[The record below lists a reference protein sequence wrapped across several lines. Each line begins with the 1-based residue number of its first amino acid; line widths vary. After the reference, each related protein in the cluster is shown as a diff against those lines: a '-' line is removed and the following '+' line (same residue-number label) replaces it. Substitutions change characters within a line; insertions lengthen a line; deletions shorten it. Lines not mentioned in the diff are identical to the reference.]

1 MLKTITLWMLIIM
14 EKNKELEK
22 YISCS
27 KQNIDNFIFRNDYK
41 KAFGLLILFLERLD
55 DKEKREVIDY
65 YNKKFFT

>member
-1 MLKTITLWMLIIM
+1 MLKTITIWMLIIM

-65 YNKKFFT
+65 YNKKFFS

>member
-1 MLKTITLWMLIIM
+1 MLKTITIWMLIIM